1 MTIILVDGVVGVGKT
16 TLAKLLNERFNIPLF
31 EELSNADTED
41 LLNRFYADKTR
52 WAFTLQ
58 IHFLNERFRMIK
70 EIHKKGHG
78 ILDRSIFGD
87 RIFAEMLAEDRAVGG
102 EGMTYEEYRTYDTLL
117 DNMLEHA
124 QPPDLLIYLECS
136 PEVAK
141 QRIDNRGRGL
151 ESTVEMSYWER
162 LNQKYSDWYEN
173 YKHSA
178 KVLINVDNLDF
189 ANNKEDQE
197 SVLAF
202 IGKTLKD
209 IGYIRSSGPE
219 TVTYAC

>member
-16 TLAKLLNERFNIPLF
+16 TLAKLLSKKFNIPLF

-41 LLNRFYADKTR
+41 LLNRFYSDKTR

-70 EIHKKGHG
+70 NIHKEGRG

-87 RIFAEMLAEDRAVGG
+87 RIFAEMLAEDREAGG
-102 EGMTYEEYRTYDTLL
+102 EGMTLEEYRTYDTLL

-136 PEVAK
+136 PKVAK
-141 QRIDNRGRGL
+141 HRIDSRGRGL

-173 YKHSA
+173 YKNSA

-197 SVLAF
+197 SILAF
-202 IGKTLKD
+202 IEKTLKD
-209 IGYIRSSGPE
+209 INYIRSSGPE
-219 TVTYAC
+219 TVTNFC

>member
-16 TLAKLLNERFNIPLF
+16 TLAKLLSERFNIPLF

-41 LLNRFYADKTR
+41 LLNRFYANKTR

-70 EIHKKGHG
+70 EIHKKGRG

-87 RIFAEMLAEDRAVGG
+87 NIFAEMLAEDREAGE

-178 KVLINVDNLDF
+178 KVLINVGNLDF

>member
-1 MTIILVDGVVGVGKT
+1 MTIILIDGVVGVGKT
-16 TLAKLLNERFNIPLF
+16 TLAKLLSEKFNIPLF

-87 RIFAEMLAEDRAVGG
+87 NIFAEMLAEDKKAGG